1 VGNITTLEGKPAPTS
16 GVGLLIL
23 EVVVRSMHLQNH
35 PFLKFETL
43 SLGRTFDICGLDV
56 FQLIE
61 KYLGPLVNVDQFFG
75 LRDRKGFLNQ
85 VGWIF

>member
-1 VGNITTLEGKPAPTS
+1 LLVGNITTLEGKPAPTS

-35 PFLKFETL
+35 PFLKSETL

-56 FQLIE
+56 LQLIE
-61 KYLGPLVNVDQFFG
+61 KHLCLPLDIDQFFKN
-75 LRDRKGFLNQ
+75 LKD
-85 VGWIF
+85 VVD